1 MIGQI
6 KILMG
11 ASICNFFNINVARY
25 SKDKKKRAGIF
36 AVAASWGVLA
46 LMLCFYVGLGA
57 YAYVWMGFGE
67 ILPVYLTV
75 LASVLIFFF
84 GSFRAG
90 STIFAQNSYDMLC
103 SLPVSKTAIVISR
116 VLGM

>member
-75 LASVLIFFF
+75 LASVLIFSLEAF
-84 GSFRAG
+84 GQAVR
-90 STIFAQNSYDMLC
+90 
-103 SLPVSKTAIVISR
+103 SLHKILMICCVR
-116 VLGM
+116 CLFLRRQL